1 MDFHLKVLLIT
12 NALTLFITSQLM
24 VSNIKKT
31 RKNKILE
38 TKLGNTFQ
46 KYLDTFDSYNRVIER
61 VKTLEKKNV
70 ELSRNI
76 INLGVN
82 PFMNLEVQEKDTL

>member
-46 KYLDTFDSYNRVIER
+46 KYLDIFDSYNRVIER
-61 VKTLEKKNV
+61 VKSLEKKNV